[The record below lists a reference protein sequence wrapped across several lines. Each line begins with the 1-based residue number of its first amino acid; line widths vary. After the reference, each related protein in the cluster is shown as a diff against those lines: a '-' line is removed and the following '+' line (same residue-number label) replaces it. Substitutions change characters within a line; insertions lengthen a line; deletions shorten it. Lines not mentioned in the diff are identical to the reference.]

1 MARKLHVEAA
11 LMSYNHVIINNKHT
25 ADALLPVLQTL
36 TPQQCKLRD
45 YG

>member
-11 LMSYNHVIINNKHT
+11 FMSYNNVIINNKHT
-25 ADALLPVLQTL
+25 AVDLLPVLQTL
-36 TPQQCKLRD
+36 TPQQCELRD